1 MNKNI
6 KNIVICI
13 SLWNIMCIFTFV
25 WFTILTCVVA
35 GLSGLSFIDN
45 MKMLYPIFI
54 LLSVVISVI
63 ATYKY
68 MISEEIIKPFE
79 IYTYENS

>member
-6 KNIVICI
+6 KNIVIVI
-13 SLWNIMCIFTFV
+13 SLWNIMAIFTFV

-35 GLSGLSFIDN
+35 GLSGLMFIDN
-45 MKMLYPIFI
+45 MKMLYPLFT
-54 LLSVVISVI
+54 LLSIVISSI
-63 ATYKY
+63 TTYKY

-79 IYTYENS
+79 IYKYENI